1 MNIAIISIFGVTCA
15 HGKRTRSSL
24 LHGGIGLQGRVT
36 LHLLWLLPLP
46 RVLTLAV
53 HVTHIMASL
62 INIAAVLV
70 VMALPAFS
78 AFIMLVTKPFL
89 VHVAH
94 VPATPMMAVQ
104 NPTAA

>member
-1 MNIAIISIFGVTCA
+1 MNIAIISIFGITCA
-15 HGKRTRSSL
+15 HGKRTRSSPL
-24 LHGGIGLQGRVT
+24 RGGIGLQGRVT

-46 RVLTLAV
+46 RALTLAV

-78 AFIMLVTKPFL
+78 AFIMLATKPFL
-89 VHVAH
+89 VHAAH